1 MKAVI
6 NDKGT
11 PKHVASIKLGD
22 RVKLRSVLIESG
34 EITVDMVTHG
44 PDDPMCCPTVE
55 ATQKYRLQGDTLV
68 QLSSED

>member
-1 MKAVI
+1 MLQAPSWAT
-6 NDKGT
+6 DE
-11 PKHVASIKLGD
+11 PK
-22 RVKLRSVLIESG
+22 SVLIESG

-55 ATQKYRLQGDTLV
+55 ATQKYKLQGDTLV